1 MNISIPKYLLQ
12 SVSYSMPTTDGRY
25 PRAIQLTTNGTRA
38 RLVATNGHHLTAV
51 QWDMPISLEPI
62 KCLLPYHLIKM
73 VLRIPLSEID
83 LSIVKILFA
92 TSPNQFSIYLRENGE
107 QYFAPDE
114 YFPNWQHALPTEPT
128 EFPLGVPLL
137 PVDPKYHVSA
147 AKSIRAFLLW
157 EHQIRATE
165 GRFAW
170 MQYLPI
176 PLYHGQRNL
185 PIYVTQIRD
194 NFLHIIAPI
203 ERNPASGLNV
213 ADWAP

>member
-1 MNISIPKYLLQ
+1 ME
-12 SVSYSMPTTDGRY
+12 VRMG
-25 PRAIQLTTNGTRA
+25 
-38 RLVATNGHHLTAV
+38 
-51 QWDMPISLEPI
+51 QWL
-62 KCLLPYHLIKM
+62 M
-73 VLRIPLSEID
+73 VLRGDGHVVE
-83 LSIVKILFA
+83 VV
-92 TSPNQFSIYLRENGE
+92 LRDRCGWR
-107 QYFAPDE
+107 AS
-114 YFPNWQHALPTEPT
+114 HACGHRHELA

-203 ERNPASGLNV
+203 KRNSTSGLNT

>member
-1 MNISIPKYLLQ
+1 MNITIPKYLLQ

-83 LSIVKILFA
+83 LSIVEIPNSNDFA
-92 TSPNQFSIYLRENGE
+92 ISLRENGE
-107 QYFAPDE
+107 QYSAPTD
-114 YFPNWQHALPTEPT
+114 YFPNWQRAIPTQPT

-185 PIYVTQIRD
+185 PMYVTQIKD
-194 NFLHIIAPI
+194 NFLHMIAPI
-203 ERNPASGLNV
+203 ERNQASDFNM
-213 ADWAP
+213 ADWTP